1 MFNNKFEKFG
11 TIQKQQHLDL
21 TLILLSISL
30 YFFLGVGWG
39 GWDLGSLV
47 LFVFWISLVM
57 HNTSIII
64 GMLDLGEILV
74 L

>member
-30 YFFLGVGWG
+30 YFFLGVGG
-39 GWDLGSLV
+39 LGFRV
-47 LFVFWISLVM
+47 ISAFCF
-57 HNTSIII
+57 
-64 GMLDLGEILV
+64 LDFTGDA
-74 L
+74 